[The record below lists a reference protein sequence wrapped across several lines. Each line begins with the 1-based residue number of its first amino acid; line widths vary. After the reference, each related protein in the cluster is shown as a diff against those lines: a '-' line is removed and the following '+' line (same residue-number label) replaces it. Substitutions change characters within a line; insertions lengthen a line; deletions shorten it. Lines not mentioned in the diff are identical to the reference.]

1 MELRVLKYFLAVVR
15 EENIL
20 RASETLHVA
29 QPSLSRQLAQLE
41 EELGVKLFIRGNRKI
56 TLTEAGV
63 LLRRRAEEII
73 SLVDKTE
80 KEFLDFGGGEDI
92 EGTISFG
99 AGEIKAVEKLAK
111 IMTEFNKKYPKAK
124 FSFYSG
130 NADYIKEQLD
140 NGLLDFGLL
149 LEPVD
154 FEKYDFISMG
164 VDEKWVVLMRP
175 DSPLAEK
182 EYITAE
188 DLKNQKLIL
197 PTRTIIQK
205 KLANWFGDNFDER
218 NVIVTKNLVNNAALM
233 VEQGLGYAIGTECV
247 PALYDPKRFCYRKLY
262 PELTTGSVLVWKK
275 YQPFGNAASK
285 FLNFLHIP
293 QKYM

>member
-20 RASETLHVA
+20 RAAETLHVA

-41 EELGVKLFIRGNRKI
+41 EELGAKLFIRGNRKI
-56 TLTEAGV
+56 TLTDAGV
-63 LLRRRAEEII
+63 LLRRRAEEIV
-73 SLVDKTE
+73 SLADKTE
-80 KEFLDFGGGEDI
+80 KEFLSFGGGEDI

-99 AGEIKAVEKLAK
+99 AGEIQAVEKLAK
-111 IMTEFNKKYPKAK
+111 IMTEFNKKYPKVK

-140 NGLLDFGLL
+140 DGLLDFGLL

-164 VDEKWVVLMRP
+164 VDENWVVLMRP

-205 KLANWFGDNFDER
+205 KLANWFGDDFDEI

-247 PALYDPKRFCYRKLY
+247 PALYNPQRFCYRKLY

-275 YQPFGNAASK
+275 YQPFGSAAAK
-285 FLNFLHIP
+285 FLNFLHIS